1 MQSYPPPPPSSYGPQ
16 RPTGITILAILAGL
30 GAASSLYGGLCLIS
44 GGIFGGAFL
53 GSLGAGRAGLGLG
66 LFAVISGLLTIAHGA
81 LSAGFAYGAW
91 YLKPWAWTLGV
102 IAGGLGILQ
111 ALFSVINDSSG
122 WFGFLIAVA
131 INGAILYYLF
141 TPEVKRAFGKS

>member
-16 RPTGITILAILAGL
+16 RPTGITILAILAAI
-30 GAASSLYGGLCLIS
+30 GAASSIYGGLCLIS
-44 GGIFGGAFL
+44 GGIFGGAVL
-53 GSLGAGRAGLGLG
+53 GGMGAVSAGVGLGL
-66 LFAVISGLLTIAHGA
+66 LAVISGLLTMVHGA

-91 YLKPWAWTLGV
+91 YLKPWAWMLGV
-102 IAGGLGILQ
+102 AAGGLGILQ
-111 ALFSVINDSSG
+111 ALFSLINDSSG

-141 TPEVKRAFGKS
+141 TPEVKRAFGRA